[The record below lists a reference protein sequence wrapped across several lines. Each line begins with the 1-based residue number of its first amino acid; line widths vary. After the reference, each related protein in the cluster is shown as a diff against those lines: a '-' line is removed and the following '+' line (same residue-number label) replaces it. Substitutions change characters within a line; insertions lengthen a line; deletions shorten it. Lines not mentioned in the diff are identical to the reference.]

1 MDNTVKSTNTFS
13 IKDFSSRYA
22 IYLVLLALFI
32 GTGLID
38 RNFFSVNNVRNIL
51 IIASVR
57 VIIALGEGG
66 VLITHGV
73 DLSAGRVV
81 GLTACIAA
89 SMLQRADY
97 AYKMFENLPQLPL
110 LVPIILAVGV
120 GLIIGLFNG
129 STIAFLKLP
138 PFIATLG
145 TMVIAYGF
153 ASIYTNAQPI
163 GGLRDDFTKLASGSL
178 LSIPNLVII
187 ALIAAFIIWFILNK
201 TPFGKYIYAI
211 GGNPNAAM
219 VSGVNINRTL
229 ISVYALAGALY
240 GLAGALLAA
249 RSGGATNNY
258 GLSYELDAIAAC
270 TIGGVSQSGG
280 IGTVPGIIAGVLIF
294 EVMNNGLVIL
304 GVSAYWQQVIKGII
318 IIAAVAFDIRKYIAK
333 R

>member
-1 MDNTVKSTNTFS
+1 MDNAVKNENAFS
-13 IKDFSSRYA
+13 IKSFASKYA
-22 IYLVLLALFI
+22 IYLVLIVLFI
-32 GTGLID
+32 GMGLVD
-38 RNFFSVNNVRNIL
+38 RNFFSLSNVKNIL
-51 IIASVR
+51 IIAAVR
-57 VIIALGEGG
+57 IIIALGEGNI
-66 VLITHGV
+66 LITHGV
-73 DLSAGRVV
+73 DLSAGRLV

-89 SMLQRADY
+89 SMLQRPDY
-97 AYKMFENLPQLPL
+97 AYKMFETLPQLPL
-110 LVPIILAVGV
+110 VVPILLAVCV
-120 GLIIGLFNG
+120 GLLFGLFNG
-129 STIAFLKLP
+129 CTISYLKLP

-153 ASIYTNAQPI
+153 ASIYTDAQPI
-163 GGLRDDFTKLASGSL
+163 GGLRDDFTRLASGSVL
-178 LSIPNLVII
+178 TIPNLVII
-187 ALIAAFIIWFILNK
+187 ALIASLIIWFILNK
-201 TPFGKYIYAI
+201 TSFGKYIYAI

-219 VSGVNINRTL
+219 VSGVNINRTT

-280 IGTVPGIIAGVLIF
+280 IGTVQGIITGVLIF

-318 IIAAVAFDIRKYIAK
+318 IIGAVAFDIRKYIAK